1 MIFIILDIRKIIII
15 FKIVQKIKISNK
27 KLLFQILKFFKMFFF
42 FKIWDKFNYTFYV
55 IYIEIFNFKNKTQKG
70 I

>member
-27 KLLFQILKFFKMFFF
+27 KLLFQILKFFKMFFL
-42 FKIWDKFNYTFYV
+42 KIWDKFNYTFYV